1 MPERTTRQLTDTAR
15 AELADLAE
23 RYGTPLLV
31 SAHISGAFFDPI
43 KRPDRFGEVCMV
55 IRRPNGK
62 LLLTTKDFYPKGAF
76 RLPTGGIAHSER
88 VLDALLR
95 EAREETGLDV
105 SVERFLAWIDYY
117 IPALPGGAGRSGATR
132 VTSYESAGSMFHTFA
147 FLLAER
153 GGTLGSLDPHERI
166 LAFREIDVG
175 ELPAV
180 ADHLDSL
187 ASELSPDIVGDWAD
201 WGKFRAVVHRAVHD
215 ALIAWAP
222 ADAARS

>member
-1 MPERTTRQLTDTAR
+1 MAEERTAHRLTDAAR
-15 AELADLAE
+15 AELADLAQ
-23 RYGTPLLV
+23 RYGTPRLV
-31 SAHISGAFFDPI
+31 SAHIRDAFFDPI

-55 IRRPNGK
+55 IRRPSGK

-76 RLPTGGIAHSER
+76 RLPTGGIAHGER

-105 SVERFLAWIDYY
+105 SAERFLAWIDYE
-117 IPALPGGAGRSGATR
+117 GAGVGAGEDR
-132 VTSYESAGSMFHTFA
+132 LAFHTFA

-153 GGTLGSLDPHERI
+153 GGTLGSLDPHERL
-166 LAFREIDVG
+166 LAFREIDPG

-180 ADHLDSL
+180 AEHLEGL

-201 WGKFRAVVHRAVHD
+201 WGRFRAVVHRAVHD
-215 ALIAWAP
+215 ALASSAP
-222 ADAARS
+222 EGPPA